1 MGIPRS
7 VACLVSFATLAV
19 ACGPSAPT
27 NELRYAAAM
36 FACGPVDQPA
46 TIIVLSR
53 EPIRPAQ
60 LPDEAVRV
68 IILHPVDTLAGRTWQ
83 IGDNTGAF
91 YGVGGDGI
99 VSATTGSVTVTRV
112 DSTKRIDGGVNL
124 LFSSSW
130 LLVTEFSAPWI
141 ESGVRCG

>member
-36 FACGPVDQPA
+36 FSCGPVDQPA
-46 TIIVLSR
+46 TVIVLSR
-53 EPIRPAQ
+53 EPILSAQ
-60 LPDEAVRV
+60 VPDAAVR
-68 IILHPVDTLAGRTWQ
+68 ITILEPVDTLAGRTWQ
-83 IGDNTGAF
+83 IGDKAGAF
-91 YGVGGDGI
+91 YIVGGDGI

-124 LFSSSW
+124 LFSSW

-141 ESGVRCG
+141 ETDLRCG